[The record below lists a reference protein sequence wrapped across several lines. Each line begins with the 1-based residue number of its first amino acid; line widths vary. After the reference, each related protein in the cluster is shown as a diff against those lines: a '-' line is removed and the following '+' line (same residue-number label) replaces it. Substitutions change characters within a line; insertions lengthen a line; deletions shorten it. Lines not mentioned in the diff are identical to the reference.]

1 MLNKLPPLK
10 VLVAVAILLT
20 LLVALVVTVPVM
32 GAVLVF
38 ALVVMWCINT
48 LVEHYIQ

>member
-1 MLNKLPPLK
+1 MLNKLPPK
-10 VLVAVAILLT
+10 VLLAFAILLA

-38 ALVVMWCINT
+38 AVLVMWCINT
-48 LVEHYIQ
+48 LVEHYIK